1 MSEIEEPTS
10 WSIHEAIAV
19 AYEAF
24 VIRFGADVLATAFEA
39 LCRDYEEAKAAAL
52 DTEEEIGD
60 YLQYPLSMKG
70 SGLDLWVAKA
80 RSDPDQ
86 AELLTLIGVR
96 WLLARDDLLTR
107 PAHSRVPC
115 SYSEGLADHV
125 SLQLLSQMLYR
136 GRAPYTTCD

>member
-1 MSEIEEPTS
+1 
-10 WSIHEAIAV
+10 
-19 AYEAF
+19 
-24 VIRFGADVLATAFEA
+24 
-39 LCRDYEEAKAAAL
+39 
-52 DTEEEIGD
+52 
-60 YLQYPLSMKG
+60 MKG

-107 PAHSRVPC
+107 PAQSRVPC
-115 SYSEGLADHV
+115 SYSEGLTDHV